1 MSRIL
6 YYLILLPLSK
16 MPLGVLYRLADF
28 LYFVLYRCLG
38 YRTKVVLGNLRH
50 SFPEK
55 SEAEIQA
62 IADEFY
68 HFFCDQLVETI
79 RMFSMSKEELFER
92 CKMNDIELFHHYF
105 AEHKAVIIAGGH
117 YNNWELVAMGL
128 CAQIP
133 HEGVA
138 LYHPLKNKFL
148 NQKLQESR
156 ARFGMEMIPTRDSRT
171 FFAENKERLIATV
184 FGTDQAPSNARNA
197 YWTMFLHQETPI
209 FWGTERYAKEYNW
222 PVVFIKVSRLGRGYF
237 AVDTLPVTD
246 EPLQAAEGEI
256 SEKHTR
262 ILEQIIREKPDFW
275 LWTHRRWKRSRP
287 ADVPL
292 HGLEQVNN

>member
-6 YYLILLPLSK
+6 YYLVLLPLSK
-16 MPLGVLYRLADF
+16 LPLTVLYRLSDF
-28 LYFVLYRCLG
+28 MYFVLYRSLG
-38 YRTKVVLGNLRH
+38 YRTKVVLGNLRN
-50 SFPEK
+50 SFPGK
-55 SEAEIQA
+55 SEAEIKK

-68 HFFCDQLVETI
+68 RFFCDQLVETI
-79 RMFSMSKEELFER
+79 RLFSMSKEELYER
-92 CKMNDIELFHHYF
+92 CKMNDIELFHRHF
-105 AEHKAVIIAGGH
+105 AAGKAVIIAGGH

-148 NQKLQESR
+148 NQKLQDSR

-171 FFAENKERLIATV
+171 FFAENSHRRMATI
-184 FGTDQAPSNARNA
+184 FGTDQAPSNPRNA
-197 YWTMFLHQETPI
+197 YWTMFLNQETPI

-222 PVVFIKVSRLGRGYF
+222 PVVFIKVSRVGRGHF
-237 AVDTLPVTD
+237 TVDTLPVTD
-246 EPLQAAEGEI
+246 EPLQTAEGEI

-262 ILEQIIREKPDFW
+262 ILEQIIRETPDYW
-275 LWTHRRWKRSRP
+275 LWTHRRWKRTRP
-287 ADVPL
+287 EDVPL
-292 HGLEQVNN
+292 HGLEQADN